1 MSVLKI
7 QIIDFVAIVT
17 LNRPEARNSLNP
29 ELICE
34 LSKTWVELSLN
45 PEIRAVVLT
54 GADGTTFC
62 SGFDLSSTIPII
74 NGTKKPTNDFEN
86 AVAEDPSL
94 MGKAT
99 LRDYDIG
106 KPLIAAVNG
115 HAIAGGME
123 LMLSCDIRVVATQ
136 VKLGLSEVAL
146 GMIPAMG
153 GTAKLARHLPT
164 ALALEMILTAKP
176 MISDRLAE
184 SGLINRL
191 EEPGKVL
198 SSALEIAQLIASNA
212 PLAAQEARSVLLA
225 SADLTVEEALSLEES
240 SSSMLMATEDAVE
253 GPRAFLEK
261 RAPTFKGR

>member
-86 AVAEDPSL
+86 AIAQDPSL

-106 KPLIAAVNG
+106 K
-115 HAIAGGME
+115 

-164 ALALEMILTAKP
+164 ALALEMLLTAKP

-191 EEPGKVL
+191 EEPGKY
-198 SSALEIAQLIASNA
+198 
-212 PLAAQEARSVLLA
+212 SVQHW
-225 SADLTVEEALSLEES
+225 
-240 SSSMLMATEDAVE
+240 
-253 GPRAFLEK
+253 R
-261 RAPTFKGR
+261 